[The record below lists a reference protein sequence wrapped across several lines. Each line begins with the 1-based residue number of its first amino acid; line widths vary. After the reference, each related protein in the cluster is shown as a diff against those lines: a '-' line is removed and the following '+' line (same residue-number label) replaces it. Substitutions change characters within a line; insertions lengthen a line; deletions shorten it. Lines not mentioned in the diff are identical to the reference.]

1 MTGERHAPMLRVVET
16 NVNLQ
21 AAADA
26 QAPPA
31 GAIQRFRSLAL
42 TPSGSAHLDFI
53 RATAAWAVMWGHLR
67 GLFFADFRHIGH
79 HGVWLDAIYFL
90 TGFGHQAVIV
100 FFVLSGFFISS
111 AILKRHATQSWSW
124 RDYAIDRLSRLY
136 IVLIPG
142 LLFGLLWDTIGSHR
156 FASTGL
162 YTHPIEGLGYAVAN
176 AGLTFKDFLGGIC
189 FLQTIVCRTFGSNAP
204 LWSLANEFWY
214 YVLFPVA
221 LSVGLAWGSKRWRSA
236 TLLAILVIAV
246 AVFVGINILIGFLVW
261 MAGCAVAIAYSRFKL
276 GRKGWLIAYLGS
288 SLIGLAICLT
298 SARIGTPARLG
309 GDIVVGTVF
318 AVALFGV
325 LQIDFRTQ
333 HSFYSRLTH
342 RCAGFSYSLYVLHFP
357 LLLLVRAWLA
367 PVQRW
372 QPDVSHVFRGALVGA
387 AVLTFAW
394 LVSLATENR
403 THLVRK
409 WMKRAL
415 PAPGFI
421 RTR

>member
-1 MTGERHAPMLRVVET
+1 MIDKKAVDPEVPLTR
-16 NVNLQ
+16 
-21 AAADA
+21 
-26 QAPPA
+26 
-31 GAIQRFRSLAL
+31 AIEGFRSFAL
-42 TPSGSAHLDFI
+42 TPSGSAHLDLI
-53 RATAAWAVMWGHLR
+53 RGLAAWAVMWGHLR
-67 GLFFADFRHIGH
+67 GLFFVDFQHVQRRR
-79 HGVWLDAIYFL
+79 VWLGAIYFL
-90 TGFGHQAVIV
+90 TGFGHQAVMV

-111 AILKRHATQSWSW
+111 AILKRHASQNWSW
-124 RDYAIDRLSRLY
+124 GDYAIDRSSRLY
-136 IVLIPG
+136 VVLIPG

-162 YTHPIEGLGYAVAN
+162 YTHPIVDLGYVVAS
-176 AGLTFKDFLGGIC
+176 AGLTVKDFVGNIF

-221 LSVGLAWGSKRWRSA
+221 LSAGLAWGSKRWRRA
-236 TLLAILVIAV
+236 TLLAVLAIAV
-246 AVFVGINILIGFLVW
+246 AVFVGINVLIGFLVW
-261 MAGCAVAIAYSRFKL
+261 MAGCAVAIVYSRFKL
-276 GRKGWLIAYLGS
+276 GRRGWLIAYLVA
-288 SLIGLAICLT
+288 SLIALAICLT
-298 SARIGTPARLG
+298 SARIGTPAGLG

-325 LQIDFRTQ
+325 LQIDFRTR

-342 RCAGFSYSLYVLHFP
+342 WCAGFSYSLYVLHFP
-357 LLLLVRAWLA
+357 LLLLVRAWLV

-394 LVSLATENR
+394 LVSLATENK
-403 THLVRK
+403 THLVRE
-409 WMKRAL
+409 WMKRAV
-415 PAPGFI
+415 PVRGFI